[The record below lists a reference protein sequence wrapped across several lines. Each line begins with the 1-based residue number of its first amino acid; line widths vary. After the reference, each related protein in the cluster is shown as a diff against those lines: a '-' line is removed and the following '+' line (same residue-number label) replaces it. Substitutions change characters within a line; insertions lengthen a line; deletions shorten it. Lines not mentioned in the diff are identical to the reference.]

1 MKKYF
6 LILSFFVVF
15 VSLSFIGSRPNSKEV
30 TQIKSISAV
39 NPHETISAN
48 FQNPHGKDLGIG
60 PIKKVELGPINT
72 KMADEGKTLFNN
84 KCTVC
89 HDLNQKK
96 IGPPLQD
103 ITKKRTPEF
112 IMNLLLNTVQM
123 QQQDSIM
130 KKLMKDY
137 NNIPMP
143 DPAVDK
149 EQARSILEYL
159 RSVAK

>member
-1 MKKYF
+1 
-6 LILSFFVVF
+6 
-15 VSLSFIGSRPNSKEV
+15 
-30 TQIKSISAV
+30 
-39 NPHETISAN
+39 
-48 FQNPHGKDLGIG
+48 
-60 PIKKVELGPINT
+60 
-72 KMADEGKTLFNN
+72 
-84 KCTVC
+84 
-89 HDLNQKK
+89 
-96 IGPPLQD
+96 
-103 ITKKRTPEF
+103 
-112 IMNLLLNTVQM
+112 MNLLLNTVQM